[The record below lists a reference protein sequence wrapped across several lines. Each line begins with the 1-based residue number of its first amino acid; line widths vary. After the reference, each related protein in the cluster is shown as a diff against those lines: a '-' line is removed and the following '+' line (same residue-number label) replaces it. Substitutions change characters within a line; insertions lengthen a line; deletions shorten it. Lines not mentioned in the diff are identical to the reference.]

1 MEPRGLGF
9 GGSGWN
15 EEGTVGRRREFDEAE
30 VVEKAMQT
38 FWKNGWRDTTPQKLV
53 EATGLSRSS
62 LYATF
67 GDKKGLFLAAL
78 DLYVEEQRSFLTQ
91 LLAEGS
97 LREGL
102 ERLYQLMVDNMRP
115 DGGGMT
121 CLVVSSLLEIPAE
134 DDETI
139 ARIARGQAQMTA
151 VYEDRFQRAIDEGE
165 LDGTRT
171 ARELACFIAIV
182 NNGIQVA
189 ARADASEGE
198 LRSISRMALDTVC

>member
-1 MEPRGLGF
+1 MELRGPGSK
-9 GGSGWN
+9 GSGWN
-15 EEGTVGRRREFDEAE
+15 EESALGRRREFDEAE
-30 VVEKAMQT
+30 VVEKAMQA
-38 FWKNGWRDTTPQKLV
+38 FWKNGWRDTTPQKLI

-78 DLYVEEQRSFLTQ
+78 DLYVEEQRSFLAQ
-91 LLAEGS
+91 LLADGT
-97 LREGL
+97 LRQGL
-102 ERLYQLMVDNMRP
+102 ERLYELVVDNMGP
-115 DGGGMT
+115 NGGGMT

-139 ARIARGQAQMTA
+139 ERVARGQAQMTA
-151 VYEDRFQRAIDEGE
+151 IYETRFQRAIDDAE

-171 ARELACFIAIV
+171 AGELARFIATV

-189 ARADASEGE
+189 ARAEASEDE
-198 LRSISRMALDTVC
+198 LRSISQMAISVVC

>member
-1 MEPRGLGF
+1 M
-9 GGSGWN
+9 
-15 EEGTVGRRREFDEAE
+15 GRRREFDEAE
-30 VVEKAMQT
+30 VVEKAMQA

-78 DLYVEEQRSFLTQ
+78 DLYVEEQRSFLAQ
-91 LLAEGS
+91 LLSEGS

-102 ERLYQLMVDNMRP
+102 ERLYQLMVENMGP

-121 CLVVSSLLEIPAE
+121 CLAVSSLLEIPAE

-139 ARIARGQAQMTA
+139 ARIAHGQAQMTA
-151 VYEDRFQRAIDEGE
+151 VYEGRFQRAIDEGE
-165 LDGTRT
+165 LDGMRT
-171 ARELACFIAIV
+171 AGELACFIAIV

-189 ARADASEGE
+189 ARAETGEDE
-198 LRSISRMALDTVC
+198 LRSISQMAIKAVC